1 MLNSADNPTLWRP
14 HEERQLTGFHCT
26 SHCTTWTAGL
36 GGPVG
41 SAPELTFTSIG
52 RKSPPHRAGT
62 AGSEGPWRSNAPGLP
77 DEVWFG
83 IIERQ
88 AVRRGSFPSVRDLMI
103 KIRGFI
109 DGWNRRKHP
118 FIWTKPADDILA
130 RIDRRRKHIM
140 KTGHSSGHR

>member
-1 MLNSADNPTLWRP
+1 MVDPARATRARLVVQPVNRSRSPSRSPNP
-14 HEERQLTGFHCT
+14 G
-26 SHCTTWTAGL
+26 AG
-36 GGPVG
+36 
-41 SAPELTFTSIG
+41 
-52 RKSPPHRAGT
+52 RAGT

-130 RIDRRRKHIM
+130 RIDRKRKHIM